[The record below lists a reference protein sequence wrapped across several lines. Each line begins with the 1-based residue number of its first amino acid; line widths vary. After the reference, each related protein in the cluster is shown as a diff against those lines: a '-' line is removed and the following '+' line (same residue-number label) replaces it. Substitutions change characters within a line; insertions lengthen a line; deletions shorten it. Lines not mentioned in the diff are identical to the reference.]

1 MRKSSDFLTH
11 KLRQYGS
18 GKRVLAYCCGDG
30 VLTFKMAA
38 YADQVVGIDISD
50 VSIQSA
56 REKAQQAGLN
66 NLTFEVMDAERT
78 TFPDGSFDLIVASGV
93 LHHLDLNYAYPE
105 LARLLASEG
114 YVICGE
120 PLIHNPVFQAYRRRT
135 PHLRTAWET
144 EHILSRSMVMQSLEY
159 FEQIELYFFNLATLI
174 AVPFR
179 GLPGFNPLLSILE
192 KIDSVLLRLPAIKW
206 QAWMVFFILSKPRR

>member
-1 MRKSSDFLTH
+1 M
-11 KLRQYGS
+11 
-18 GKRVLAYCCGDG
+18 AYCCGDG

-105 LARLLASEG
+105 LARLLASDG